1 MSFKTT
7 GFAILTAALA
17 AGGGYAVWKY
27 SGHDCCHSSGTSGE
41 PAPTAATAPTTG
53 DAALIAAQGY
63 CPVMP
68 DTKLG
73 EMGDPFKVMVT
84 GRDGVEQ
91 PVFVCCKGC
100 RRKALADP
108 DKTLA
113 KVSELKAAGGASAK

>member
-7 GFAILTAALA
+7 GFAILVAAIA
-17 AGGGYAVWKY
+17 AGGGYAVWK
-27 SGHDCCHSSGTSGE
+27 SHGHDCCRAGDTSAAEQKVPRTG
-41 PAPTAATAPTTG
+41 APTPD

-73 EMGDPFKVMVT
+73 EMGAPFKVMVT
-84 GRDGVEQ
+84 GKDGGAQ
-91 PVFVCCKGC
+91 PVFLCCKGC
-100 RRKALADP
+100 QRKAIADP

-113 KVSELKAAGGASAK
+113 RVRELKVAVEK